1 MIIMKKVVYILVSV
15 LLLSCS
21 LNDDNNAPAR
31 DAKWSLIKIS
41 GGIEGIEIN
50 LEKGEI
56 TWVFDEVNNNI
67 IVEVNIDD
75 PLIGLSEGTYPYE
88 LETINNELFL
98 FVDGS
103 EFGALTISNTQ
114 LTIDQNITSTGNA
127 ADLFLF
133 RFVR

>member
-1 MIIMKKVVYILVSV
+1 MSTSRLVE
-15 LLLSCS
+15 
-21 LNDDNNAPAR
+21 
-31 DAKWSLIKIS
+31 IS
-41 GGIEGIEIN
+41 
-50 LEKGEI
+50 LEKGQI
-56 TWVFDEVNNNI
+56 TWIFDETNNNI

-98 FVDGS
+98 FVDSS
-103 EFGALTISNTQ
+103 EFGALTVSNTQ
-114 LTIDQNITSTGNA
+114 LKIDQNITSTGTA